1 MYTSQMALVVKS
13 LPANAEDT
21 REVGLI
27 LGSGRYPGGRKGN
40 PHQRSY
46 LEHSIDREAWRATV
60 HGVAKNQILLSNLTN
75 LKVKKDYESTHKND
89 LFFSFIMNYLTKG

>member
-1 MYTSQMALVVKS
+1 MYTSQMALMVKS

-60 HGVAKNQILLSNLTN
+60 HVVVNSCKELVTTA
-75 LKVKKDYESTHKND
+75 
-89 LFFSFIMNYLTKG
+89 